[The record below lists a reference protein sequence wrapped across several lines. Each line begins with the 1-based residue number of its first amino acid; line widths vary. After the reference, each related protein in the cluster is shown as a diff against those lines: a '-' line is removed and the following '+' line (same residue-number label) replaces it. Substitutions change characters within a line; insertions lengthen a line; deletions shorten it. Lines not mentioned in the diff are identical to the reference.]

1 MPEPKGLLSAKRMG
15 GAGNVVTSKLNA
27 GGSLA
32 WKGKGG
38 GGAKPYPKTKA
49 SHQMGQ
55 YRGGRGKR

>member
-1 MPEPKGLLSAKRMG
+1 MPECTGLLAAKRMG
-15 GAGNVVTSKLNA
+15 GGGNVKTSKLNA

-38 GGAKPYPKTKA
+38 GAKAYSKKKA
-49 SHQMGQ
+49 SHQMGE